1 MAVPSSAPR
10 VPLRSLGSNDRNLH
24 LQRALFPGA
33 GPRQGEVSWITVQA
47 RGSQVSGL
55 DEDIQAK
62 LKTALLGH
70 AQVLQRAQQEAT
82 QVVSTFAERWMQAA
96 LR

>member
-1 MAVPSSAPR
+1 VTSKGIRELHRNTRHCLHMANRTSS
-10 VPLRSLGSNDRNLH
+10 
-24 LQRALFPGA
+24 
-33 GPRQGEVSWITVQA
+33 
-47 RGSQVSGL
+47 
-55 DEDIQAK
+55 AK
-62 LKTALLGH
+62 LKTALLAH